1 MAPLYKHISLRVN
14 VEVLVLGLEVCDG
27 PLSVIFRNLML
38 LFCCTK
44 FWVVTKVTSI
54 VTRQCNLYSS
64 LVCLEPCSV
73 LYCKGRKVSTRM
85 LYVI

>member
-1 MAPLYKHISLRVN
+1 MAPSYKHISLRVN

-27 PLSVIFRNLML
+27 PLSVIFRNLMVL
-38 LFCCTK
+38 

-64 LVCLEPCSV
+64 LEPWCFV
-73 LYCKGRKVSTRM
+73 L
-85 LYVI
+85 